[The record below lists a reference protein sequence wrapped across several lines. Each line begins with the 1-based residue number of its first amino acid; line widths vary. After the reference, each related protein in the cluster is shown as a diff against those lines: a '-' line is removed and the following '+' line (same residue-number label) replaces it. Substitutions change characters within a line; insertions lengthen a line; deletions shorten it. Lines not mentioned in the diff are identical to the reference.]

1 MAKKIKLNGLRILTA
16 FVLFFVL
23 IGTSGAGDAIPGQ
36 GEKNSEYLE
45 LEWKFKTG
53 DDVKSSPAVTE
64 DRIYAGSDDNYL
76 YCLNKTT
83 LCRI

>member
-45 LEWKFKTG
+45 LE
-53 DDVKSSPAVTE
+53 
-64 DRIYAGSDDNYL
+64 
-76 YCLNKTT
+76 
-83 LCRI
+83 